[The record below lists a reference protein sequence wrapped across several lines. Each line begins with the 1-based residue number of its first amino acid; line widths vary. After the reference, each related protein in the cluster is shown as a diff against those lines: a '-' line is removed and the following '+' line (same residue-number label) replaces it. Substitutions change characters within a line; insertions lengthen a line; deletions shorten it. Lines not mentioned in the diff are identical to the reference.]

1 MRIIATRNR
10 IDVIW
15 LAAGAALL
23 AWWFVCLLRGETY
36 IPSKRGPGHLYQLAV
51 SPREYWSAMKFQ
63 AVFTAITLLGSIL
76 HFPAFEAWN
85 ARTRRKME
93 SERRNPVKRS
103 FLWMAAAYVIL
114 PLALVIGFLALLVH
128 LGVR

>member
-1 MRIIATRNR
+1 MCHMATSSPVRSHVPSRVRRSWLGERRCRASVSDVNR
-10 IDVIW
+10 TSVRADNSFIQ
-15 LAAGAALL
+15 GAA
-23 AWWFVCLLRGETY
+23 ALR
-36 IPSKRGPGHLYQLAV
+36 RG
-51 SPREYWSAMKFQ
+51 
-63 AVFTAITLLGSIL
+63 L

-93 SERRNPVKRS
+93 SERRNPFKRS
-103 FLWMAAAYVIL
+103 LLWMAAAYVIL